1 VILFDS
7 SGCWAI
13 ALSAWATARP
23 CPKAGPIAPIAM
35 VKPALITDAIPINV
49 IVSIFFTPISTKFHL
64 PFGAVL

>member
-1 VILFDS
+1 
-7 SGCWAI
+7 
-13 ALSAWATARP
+13 
-23 CPKAGPIAPIAM
+23 M